1 MAPFVCWLYSG
12 LGLMTSGA
20 ITWPK
25 SERRRKQNESERRS
39 VESGLPVY
47 WVFQFLPLVGL
58 TPLSSHDAGALRAS
72 HQVQLFAAPWAR
84 GAGTTML
91 RDNRDSGADRQLN
104 AHNVL
109 GEPLE
114 ICSMR
119 PMTGFH
125 RDGCC
130 NTGREDVGSHTVC
143 AEMTAAFLDFS
154 KSRGNDLST
163 PVPELGF
170 PGLKPGD
177 RWCLCAP
184 RWQEAFETNQ
194 APRVVLRATH
204 EAALSYC
211 SLADLK
217 RLAVDLA

>member
-1 MAPFVCWLYSG
+1 
-12 LGLMTSGA
+12 
-20 ITWPK
+20 
-25 SERRRKQNESERRS
+25 
-39 VESGLPVY
+39 
-47 WVFQFLPLVGL
+47 
-58 TPLSSHDAGALRAS
+58 
-72 HQVQLFAAPWAR
+72 
-84 GAGTTML
+84 ML
-91 RDNRDSGADRQLN
+91 RDNRDSGAERQLS
-104 AHNVL
+104 AHNVF

-143 AEMTAAFLDFS
+143 AVMTAAFLDFS

-184 RWQEAFETNQ
+184 RWQEAFEANQ